1 MLKALELV
9 GFKSFA
15 DKTRFEF
22 PPGITVVV
30 GPNGSGKS
38 NIVDAIKW
46 ALGEQS
52 AKSLRGKEMADVI
65 FKGAASGARKAM
77 NSAEATIVFDN
88 SEGQLAI
95 DSPEVHVSR
104 RVYRS
109 GEAEYL
115 INRHPCRLRDVRDL
129 CSGTGVGADAYAII
143 EQGKVDTLL
152 QASARDRRA
161 IFEEAAGISRFKAK
175 KVETQRRLERVD
187 QNLLRLADIVDEV
200 EGRLKSVRAQAGK
213 AQRYREY
220 SQRLQDLRVSVGL
233 VDWRSLS
240 ARLEEY
246 EVELSQLRD
255 ESASL
260 TQAVQASEEQSTAL
274 EAESRT
280 LSEGMAQAEGDLSR
294 AEQRVA
300 TLSAASNMQY
310 RQLHELTS
318 DVASRRERVSRLK
331 SAEASLTIDVES
343 IRGLLDAARLQYD
356 TVVEELHSVEE
367 TAADL
372 ESGVEQLRKDRE
384 VRRQRHVELL
394 KEASS
399 LENSIGAIEAEVAA
413 AQRRSSEVGEQYSEI
428 CGLIAS
434 QQQELAN
441 FEEEG
446 ARVAIDLQRKQDR
459 LDVTQD
465 RLSRQRDDLR
475 VRQEALSTL
484 QHRRAAIH
492 ERAKVLDELEKRYE
506 GLNAGV
512 KEVLSRA
519 RDEKEYHFRSVAG
532 LVADVFQVDVQIATL
547 IEIALGDAAHYVV
560 LRDSG
565 LVDAIEDGTVHF
577 PGRVGLI
584 ELASC
589 LPRVGEEDEEKLAED
604 GDVRGR
610 ADRFVETAAEFTPL
624 VNQLLGDAWIVTD
637 LAAAR
642 RLQRQY
648 PRRRFVA
655 ETGEMLEADGRIY
668 VGPRAN
674 ASGIISRRSELR
686 SLRDQLADLDE
697 ELAGGRSE
705 IAALQDEIAE
715 ADDELRSAIDEHREA
730 SLMQSEHRAR
740 LASVQQQLEH
750 LARDQHRSGQEQE
763 AIRRQIEDGD
773 SRLQAVRHSLA
784 EKQRETADLE
794 RAADDDHAK
803 AAMLESERAQVGQQA
818 TSLKI
823 ELAKSEQQVGSL
835 GQQAKQTEQALVEKS
850 QAITENRERLLA
862 EQTQYQTLERE
873 ILSANGELA
882 HLFLVREQRYREVH
896 SGRVRRR
903 TIETQRAEI
912 TAEAQRMRREL
923 DEIAQR
929 VHRKEL
935 AGGDLRHERGTLASR
950 LLEDYGIE
958 ISKFVDKQDVE
969 PIEDRQAVDEEIAE
983 LRRKVTN
990 IGAVN
995 VDALQELDELEQR
1008 FAHLSG
1014 QLTDLTEAKQSLEKI
1029 IHKINADSRRLFEET
1044 LATVRDNFRQLFR
1057 KVFGGGS
1064 ADIILEEGVDV
1075 LEAGVDIVVTP
1086 PGKNTLHISLLS
1098 GGERALTAVT
1108 LLLAIFQFR
1117 PSPFCILDEVD
1128 GPLDEANIG
1137 RFVDV
1142 LKGFLDWTRFVIVTH
1157 SKATMAAASTLY
1169 GVTMQESGVSKRVS
1183 VQFDDVSEDGEISQ
1197 AAVERDSGD
1206 AQVA

>member
-65 FKGAASGARKAM
+65 FKGAASGARKPA

-88 SEGQLAI
+88 SEGQLSI

-152 QASARDRRA
+152 QASSKDRRA

-175 KVETQRRLERVD
+175 KQETQRRLERVD

-200 EGRLKSVRAQAGK
+200 AGRLKSVRAQAGK

-233 VDWRSLS
+233 VDWRSLT
-240 ARLEEY
+240 ARLEDY
-246 EVELSQLRD
+246 EVELSQLR
-255 ESASL
+255 EEAASL
-260 TQAVQASEEQSTAL
+260 TQAVKASEERSTAL
-274 EAESRT
+274 ETEART
-280 LSEGMAQAEGDLSR
+280 LSDGMSQAEADLSR

-300 TLSAASNMQY
+300 TLSAASSMQY
-310 RQLHELTS
+310 RQLHELTG
-318 DVASRRERVSRLK
+318 DIANRRERVSRLK

-343 IRGLLDAARLQYD
+343 IRKLLDAARLQYE

-372 ESGVEQLRKDRE
+372 EAGVEQLRKDRE
-384 VRRQRHVELL
+384 QRRQRHVELL

-413 AQRRSSEVGEQYSEI
+413 AQRRLSEVGEQYGEI
-428 CGLIAS
+428 CAAIAA
-434 QQQELAN
+434 QQQELEE

-446 ARVAIDLQRKQDR
+446 ARVAIDLERKQEQ
-459 LDVTQD
+459 LDQTQD
-465 RLSRQRDDLR
+465 RLTRQRDDLR
-475 VRQEALSTL
+475 TRQEALTTL

-560 LRDSG
+560 LRDAG
-565 LVDAIEDGTVHF
+565 LVDAIQAGRVHF
-577 PGRVGLI
+577 PGRVGLV

-589 LPRVGEEDEEKLAED
+589 TPRISEDDEQQLSED

-610 ADRFVETAAEFTPL
+610 ADRFVETAEEFAPL
-624 VNQLLGDAWIVTD
+624 LNQLLGDAWIVTD

-686 SLRDQLADLDE
+686 SLRDQLADLDAE
-697 ELAGGRSE
+697 IEAGRGD
-705 IAALQDEIAE
+705 IADLQHEIAE
-715 ADDELRSAIDEHREA
+715 ADDELRNAMDEHRQA
-730 SLMQSEHRAR
+730 TLAQSEHRAR
-740 LASVQQQLEH
+740 LAAVQQQLEH

-763 AIRRQIEDGD
+763 SIRRQIEDGD
-773 SRLQAVRHSLA
+773 SRLQSVRHSLA
-784 EKQRETADLE
+784 EKQRETTNLE

-823 ELAKSEQQVGSL
+823 ELAKSEQQVTSL
-835 GQQAKQTEQALVEKS
+835 QQQAKQTEQALEEKS
-850 QAITENRERLLA
+850 QAMAENRERLAGELK
-862 EQTQYQTLERE
+862 QYQTLERE
-873 ILSANGELA
+873 ILAANGELA
-882 HLFLVREQRYREVH
+882 HLYLVREQRYREVH

-903 TIETQRAEI
+903 AIETQRAEI
-912 TAEAQRMRREL
+912 TAAAQKMRREL
-923 DEIAQR
+923 EGVADRI
-929 VHRKEL
+929 HRKEL
-935 AGGDLRHERGTLASR
+935 AGGDLRHERGTLAAR
-950 LLEDYGIE
+950 LLEDYSIE
-958 ISKFVDKQDVE
+958 IAKYADKEDLE
-969 PIEDRQAVDEEIAE
+969 PIEDRQAVDEEIAD

-1008 FAHLSG
+1008 YAHLSG
-1014 QLTDLTEAKQSLEKI
+1014 QLTDLTEAKEALEKI
-1029 IHKINADSRRLFEET
+1029 IQKINADSRRLFEET
-1044 LATVRDNFRQLFR
+1044 LTTVQGNFRQLFR

-1075 LEAGVDIVVTP
+1075 LEAGVDIVATP
-1086 PGKNTLHISLLS
+1086 PGKNTLNISLLS

-1142 LKGFLDWTRFVIVTH
+1142 LRGFLDWTRFVIVTH

-1183 VQFDDVSEDGEISQ
+1183 VQFDDVSDDGEISQ
-1197 AAVERDSGD
+1197 AAVDRDKGD
-1206 AQVA
+1206 SQVA

>member
-65 FKGAASGARKAM
+65 FKGAASGARKPM
-77 NSAEATIVFDN
+77 NSAEATIVFEN

-152 QASARDRRA
+152 QASSRDRRA

-175 KVETQRRLERVD
+175 KLETQRRLERVE

-220 SQRLQDLRVSVGL
+220 SQRLQNLRVSVGL
-233 VDWRSLS
+233 IDWRSLS

-255 ESASL
+255 EAASL
-260 TQAVQASEEQSTAL
+260 TQAVQASERRGAEL
-274 EAESRT
+274 EEESRV
-280 LSEGMAQAEGDLSR
+280 LSEGMAQAEGELSR
-294 AEQRVA
+294 AEHRVA
-300 TLSAASNMQY
+300 TLSAAANMQY
-310 RQLHELTS
+310 RQLHELTG
-318 DVASRRERVSRLK
+318 DVANRRERVARLQ
-331 SAEASLTIDVES
+331 SAEAALKIDVES
-343 IRGLLDAARLQYD
+343 IGKLLDAARLQYD
-356 TVVEELHSVEE
+356 AVVEELHSVEE

-384 VRRQRHVELL
+384 SRRQRHVELL

-399 LENSIGAIEAEVAA
+399 LENSIGAIEAEIAA
-413 AQRRSSEVGEQYSEI
+413 AQKRGSEVGEQYGEL
-428 CGLIAS
+428 CALIAT
-434 QQQELAN
+434 QRQELAN

-446 ARVAIDLQRKQDR
+446 ARVAIDLDRKQER
-459 LDVTQD
+459 LDATQN

-475 VRQEALSTL
+475 AKQEALSTL

-532 LVADVFQVDVQIATL
+532 LVADVFQVDVKIATL

-560 LRDSG
+560 LRDG
-565 LVDAIEDGTVHF
+565 TLIDAIEDGGVHF
-577 PGRVGLI
+577 PGRVGMI
-584 ELASC
+584 ELANC
-589 LPRVGEEDEEKLAED
+589 LPRMDEQDQQALEEE

-610 ADRFVETAAEFTPL
+610 ADRFVETADEFAPL
-624 VNQLLGDAWIVTD
+624 VDQLLGDAWIVAD

-642 RLQRQY
+642 RLQRKY
-648 PRRRFVA
+648 PRRRFIA
-655 ETGEMLEADGRIY
+655 ESGEMLEADGRIY

-674 ASGIISRRSELR
+674 AAGIISRRSELR
-686 SLRDQLADLDE
+686 SLRDQLASLDE
-697 ELAGGRSE
+697 EIVAGRGD
-705 IAALQDEIAE
+705 IDALQHEIAE
-715 ADDELRSAIDEHREA
+715 ADDELRTAIEEHREA
-730 SLMQSEHRAR
+730 TLAQSEHRAR

-750 LARDQHRSGQEQE
+750 LARDQQRSGQEQE
-763 AIRRQIEDGD
+763 AIRRQVEEGD
-773 SRLQAVRHSLA
+773 ARLQEVRVSLA
-784 EKQRETADLE
+784 EKQQETANLE
-794 RAADDDHAK
+794 KAADDDHAK

-823 ELAKSEQQVGSL
+823 ELAKCEQQVSSL
-835 GQQAKQTEQALVEKS
+835 GQQAKQTEQALLEKS
-850 QAITENRERLLA
+850 QAITENRQRLA
-862 EQTQYQTLERE
+862 EELTQYQTLERE
-873 ILSANGELA
+873 ILAANGELA
-882 HLFLVREQRYREVH
+882 HLFLVREQRYAEVH
-896 SGRVRRR
+896 DGRVRRR
-903 TIETQRAEI
+903 RIESQRAEI
-912 TAEAQRMRREL
+912 TAGAQRMRREL
-923 DEIAQR
+923 EGVAER

-935 AGGDLRHERGTLASR
+935 AGGDLRHERGTLAAR

-958 ISKFVDKQDVE
+958 IDKHVDSQDLP
-969 PIEDRQAVDEEIAE
+969 PIEDRQAADEEIAD

-1014 QLTDLTEAKQSLEKI
+1014 QLTDLTEAKQALEKI

-1044 LATVRDNFRQLFR
+1044 LTTVRENFRQLFR

-1075 LEAGVDIVVTP
+1075 LEAG
-1086 PGKNTLHISLLS
+1086 
-1098 GGERALTAVT
+1098 
-1108 LLLAIFQFR
+1108 
-1117 PSPFCILDEVD
+1117 
-1128 GPLDEANIG
+1128 
-1137 RFVDV
+1137 
-1142 LKGFLDWTRFVIVTH
+1142 
-1157 SKATMAAASTLY
+1157 
-1169 GVTMQESGVSKRVS
+1169 
-1183 VQFDDVSEDGEISQ
+1183 
-1197 AAVERDSGD
+1197 
-1206 AQVA
+1206 